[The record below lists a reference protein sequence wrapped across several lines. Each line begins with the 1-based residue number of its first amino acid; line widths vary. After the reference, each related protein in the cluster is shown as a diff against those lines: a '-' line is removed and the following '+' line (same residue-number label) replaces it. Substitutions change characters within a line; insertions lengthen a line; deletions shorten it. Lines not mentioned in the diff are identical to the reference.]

1 MYGIVEHLSGCGHS
15 DRELFERVGVRWNC
29 SSLVV
34 ESRGKDCRMD
44 EQSGSLYL
52 YRMRE
57 HELMTENRRKGLQGA
72 APMNLLRKAKD
83 SKRDQK
89 RQPLTRQAI
98 GEKRCRSRP
107 LSRLLSTRARLSET
121 FGLTDRRYYP
131 STRTRVY
138 KE

>member
-44 EQSGSLYL
+44 EQSGSLHLRDY
-52 YRMRE
+52 
-57 HELMTENRRKGLQGA
+57 ELMIENRR

-83 SKRDQK
+83 S
-89 RQPLTRQAI
+89 TRQ
-98 GEKRCRSRP
+98 GDKNLPRP
-107 LSRLLSTRARLSET
+107 H
-121 FGLTDRRYYP
+121 P
-131 STRTRVY
+131 HRV
-138 KE
+138 